1 MSGGVSDMELKT
13 ELEILGGQA
22 KAAARKMAVL
32 STVDKNKA
40 LHMMADRLE
49 MQQEKILSANAVDME
64 AGKSKG
70 LTAALL
76 DRLHLTPARITGMA
90 EGLRQVAALPDPV
103 GECLGGARRPNG
115 LDIRKVRVPFGVIA
129 MIYEARPNVT
139 VDAAGLCLKTG
150 NAVILRGG
158 SEAIE
163 SNKALAEILIQA
175 GQEAGIPAGAIA
187 LVETTDR
194 MAVNLLLRM
203 NRYID
208 LIIPRGGA
216 GLIRTVV
223 ENSTVP
229 VIETGIGV
237 CHTFVDESAD
247 LEMAADI
254 AFNAKVSR
262 PGVCNSMETLL
273 VHRAIAGQLLPSLL
287 ARYANAG
294 VELRGC
300 PETMAQCTDIKP
312 ATEEDWATEYL
323 DYILSV
329 KVVGSLDEA
338 LEHIDRFSTKHSEAI
353 VTRDYDN
360 ARRFQQQVDAAAVYV
375 NASTRFTDGFEFGF
389 GAEIGISTQKLHA
402 RGPMGLVELTS
413 IKYLIDGNGQ
423 IRQ

>member
-1 MSGGVSDMELKT
+1 MVSIKQNLETIGGRAR
-13 ELEILGGQA
+13 Q
-22 KAAARKMAVL
+22 AARELAICSTTLKNNALLAMA
-32 STVDKNKA
+32 TA
-40 LHMMADRLE
+40 LEQNQPRILAANALD
-49 MQQEKILSANAVDME
+49 LSAGE
-64 AGKSKG
+64 TKG
-70 LTAALL
+70 LSASLL
-76 DRLHLTPARITGMA
+76 DRLRLTPSRIEAMA
-90 EGLRQVAALPDPV
+90 DGLRQVAALPDPI
-103 GECLGGARRPNG
+103 GECLSGMRRPNG
-115 LDIRKVRVPFGVIA
+115 LDIQKVRVPFGVIA

-163 SNKALAEILIQA
+163 SNKVLAGILIDA
-175 GQEAGIPAGAIA
+175 AKLSGLPDGAIA

-194 MAVNLLLRM
+194 EAVNIMLKM

-208 LIIPRGGA
+208 VIIPRGGA
-216 GLIRTVV
+216 GLIQTVV

-229 VIETGIGV
+229 VIETGIGI

-247 LEMAADI
+247 LQMAADI

-273 VHRAIAGQLLPSLL
+273 VHRAVAEALLPKLL
-287 ARYANAG
+287 ERYAQAG

-300 PETMAQCTDIKP
+300 TETATYHAAVKP

-323 DYILSV
+323 DFILSI
-329 KVVGSLDEA
+329 KVVDGIAEA
-338 LEHIDRFSTKHSEAI
+338 IAHIDRFSTKHSEAI
-353 VTRDYDN
+353 VTRDYEN

-402 RGPMGLVELTS
+402 RGPMGLIELTS
-413 IKYLIDGNGQ
+413 IKYLISGDGQ